1 MNQIKQLYNKL
12 PHGSK
17 LKVCDEIAE
26 KLNLS
31 STYIFQRW
39 FNSDTGVTEKYKEQV
54 KEILN
59 KAIVVKL
66 ENERINQAKKEI
78 DRLKIPENNLIP
90 ADVYDRLSNFK
101 KWAKKEIEK

>member
-1 MNQIKQLYNKL
+1 MKKIKQLYNQL

-26 KLNLS
+26 ELNLS

-39 FNSDTGVTEKYKEQV
+39 FNSDRGVTEQYKEQV

-59 KAIVVKL
+59 KAIVVEL
-66 ENERINQAKKEI
+66 ENERINQSKKEI
-78 DRLKIPENNLIP
+78 DRLKLPENKLIP
-90 ADVYDRLSNFK
+90 ADVYSRLARFK